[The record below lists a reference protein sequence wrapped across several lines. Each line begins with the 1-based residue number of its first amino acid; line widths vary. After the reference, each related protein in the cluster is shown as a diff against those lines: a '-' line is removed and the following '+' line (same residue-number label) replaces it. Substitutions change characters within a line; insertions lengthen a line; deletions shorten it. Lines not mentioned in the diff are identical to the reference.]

1 MVKFKHPV
9 IQWAHEHPLLFALF
23 GTTIFFYAPARI
35 LGKTIRIAKY
45 GDPTMG
51 SASHSHSFSPEV
63 QQHWTQHP
71 GGSHDAKQY
80 THIHGLGDIPGVMSP
95 EQRQLYT
102 GTGNAGAV
110 HFLGAVPSPE
120 AGPITGGALFREVY
134 DETAKEAEAGNIP
147 KDQIQFH
154 ATAKYNQLIASG
166 KYNIVVRTA
175 PGPDQ
180 GKNPGDF
187 YRDSRHTGKISWRS
201 QINANPYQADKVL
214 PNQVPVGK
222 KYNEPSSSP
231 AATHANPSVLNI
243 LGEGSVF
250 AGLGLAQKLR

>member
-45 GDPTMG
+45 GDSTMG
-51 SASHSHSFSPEV
+51 N
-63 QQHWTQHP
+63 
-71 GGSHDAKQY
+71 
-80 THIHGLGDIPGVMSP
+80 IPGVISQ
-95 EQRQLYT
+95 EDRQLYT
-102 GTGNAGAV
+102 GSGNAGALN
-110 HFLGAVPSPE
+110 FLGAIPSPE
-120 AGPITGGALFREVY
+120 AGPITGGVLYREVY
-134 DETAKEAEAGNIP
+134 DEIAKEAEAGNIP
-147 KDQIQFH
+147 KDQIQYH

-187 YRDSRHTGKISWRS
+187 YRDSRHAGRIFSSDGRD
-201 QINANPYQADKVL
+201 ANPYKPDKVL

-250 AGLGLAQKLR
+250 AGLGLVQKLR